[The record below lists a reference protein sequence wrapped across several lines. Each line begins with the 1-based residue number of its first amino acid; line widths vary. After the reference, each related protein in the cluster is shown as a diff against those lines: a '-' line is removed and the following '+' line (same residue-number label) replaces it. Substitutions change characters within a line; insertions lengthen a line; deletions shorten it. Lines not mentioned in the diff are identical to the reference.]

1 MHSCHMFKGFGW
13 FADILK
19 KSKMTLVPGV
29 GFVFAGKGEAR
40 KRGRRDEMG
49 GENEGKRRRMMW

>member
-1 MHSCHMFKGFGW
+1 MFWGFGL

-40 KRGRRDEMG
+40 KRGRRDELG
-49 GENEGKRRRMMW
+49 RENEGKRRRMMW